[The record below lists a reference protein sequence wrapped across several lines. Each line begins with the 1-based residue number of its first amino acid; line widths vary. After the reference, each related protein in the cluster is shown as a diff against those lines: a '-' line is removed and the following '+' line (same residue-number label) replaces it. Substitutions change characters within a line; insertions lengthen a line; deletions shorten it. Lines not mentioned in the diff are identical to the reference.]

1 MYRLYTKYDK
11 KTINLVVKSNK
22 IRYNFFEV
30 VNVDVREVNVKTL
43 AYIGDVVYELYIRE
57 HVISNS
63 REQVNKLHKKTIKY
77 VSAKAQAKIVEV
89 LTEQFSEEEK
99 DIIRRGRNAEANT
112 VPKNTDVITY
122 KIATGFEALIGYL
135 YLQKN
140 EARLKDIISK
150 SIEIIEGE

>member
-1 MYRLYTKYDK
+1 MD
-11 KTINLVVKSNK
+11 VK
-22 IRYNFFEV
+22 
-30 VNVDVREVNVKTL
+30 EVNVKTL

-57 HVISNS
+57 HVISGS
-63 REQVNKLHKKTIKY
+63 HEQVNKLHKKTIKY

-89 LTEQFSEEEK
+89 LNDEFTIDEK

-135 YLQKN
+135 YLIKN
-140 EARLKDIISK
+140 ETRLKYLIQK
-150 SIEIIEGE
+150 SIEIIEGV